1 MSLFTYYK
9 PNRFFY
15 LILFKFKAESKEI
28 CEPTKRFA
36 FGSYDCRNYNK
47 KLFALGP
54 KKYMSS
60 LFQDGILPR

>member
-9 PNRFFY
+9 PNRCFY
-15 LILFKFKAESKEI
+15 LIPFKFKAESKEI

-54 KKYMSS
+54 
-60 LFQDGILPR
+60 